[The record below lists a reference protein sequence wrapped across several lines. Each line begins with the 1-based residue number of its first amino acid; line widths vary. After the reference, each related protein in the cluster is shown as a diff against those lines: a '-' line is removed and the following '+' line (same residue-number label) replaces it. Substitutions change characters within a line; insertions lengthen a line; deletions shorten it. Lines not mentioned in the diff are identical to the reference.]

1 MTAET
6 ILMQNVLNNAK
17 RVKKVGQ
24 VLDEIDALAPLV
36 EAAKKPPKPEP
47 AIHPLAR
54 FVEFDGV
61 IKPPRW
67 VIPGFIPAD
76 GVICIAGAP
85 GVGKTTAL
93 LPLAL
98 TAAGLHG
105 GELLPLQWRHVVYIT
120 EDMEQAKRILSGIA
134 GYSNLRISLEAVRER
149 VHLVEAVRLNP
160 AFVATVGKTYREQ
173 FSRTVDGVEVLPLV
187 VLDTKSA
194 VLELG
199 NENDNSEA
207 SAMMAVLKQGFDRL
221 PVWLIGHVAKANLV
235 RSDVAGLSSRGA
247 GSTDGDGNQTM
258 FLVREGESRYLVLG
272 KRRFEPKWEELE
284 ITSYTAQAPAL
295 DEFGNVETVV
305 MRWGIAA
312 PAQQTRKETA
322 EQEAELVKKAED
334 MALRQDV
341 RDAVEVAWRIGNPL
355 NRAGVKAKVR
365 RKSADVGAML
375 ENLLNERWLYEVPV
389 PTKERTNNSRAAFL
403 VSLSTEEREALVAGA
418 GLPADKMVIPES
430 WRKPATPVVPAPE
443 NQREE
448 VDHAE

>member
-1 MTAET
+1 
-6 ILMQNVLNNAK
+6 
-17 RVKKVGQ
+17 
-24 VLDEIDALAPLV
+24 
-36 EAAKKPPKPEP
+36 
-47 AIHPLAR
+47 
-54 FVEFDGV
+54 
-61 IKPPRW
+61 
-67 VIPGFIPAD
+67 
-76 GVICIAGAP
+76 
-85 GVGKTTAL
+85 
-93 LPLAL
+93 
-98 TAAGLHG
+98 
-105 GELLPLQWRHVVYIT
+105 
-120 EDMEQAKRILSGIA
+120 
-134 GYSNLRISLEAVRER
+134 
-149 VHLVEAVRLNP
+149 
-160 AFVATVGKTYREQ
+160 
-173 FSRTVDGVEVLPLV
+173 
-187 VLDTKSA
+187 
-194 VLELG
+194 
-199 NENDNSEA
+199 
-207 SAMMAVLKQGFDRL
+207 MMAVLKQGFDRL